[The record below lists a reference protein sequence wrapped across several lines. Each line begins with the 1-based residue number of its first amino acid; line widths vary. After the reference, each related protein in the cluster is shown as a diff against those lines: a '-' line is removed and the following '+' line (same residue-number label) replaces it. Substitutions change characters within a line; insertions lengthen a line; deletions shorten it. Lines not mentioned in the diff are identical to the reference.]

1 MTNIFT
7 ILESVMLSKVR
18 YIEVLTQDNESI
30 FKIKLLVDD
39 NDMVNFLDSFFDNG
53 FKVVQISKEDFDNF
67 EGLET
72 IKINF

>member
-1 MTNIFT
+1 
-7 ILESVMLSKVR
+7 MLSKVR